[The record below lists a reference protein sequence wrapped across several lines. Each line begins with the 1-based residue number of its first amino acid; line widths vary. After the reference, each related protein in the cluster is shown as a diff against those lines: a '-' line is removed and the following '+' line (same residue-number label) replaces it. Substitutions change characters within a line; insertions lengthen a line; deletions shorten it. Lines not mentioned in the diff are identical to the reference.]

1 MGKRG
6 DRSAGQHARMQPAPL
21 SETCRD
27 RAALWLWP
35 SQALYVGLSM
45 SAFLRLFRAQ
55 TGTTCR
61 RYRLW
66 ARMLRMATLLETW
79 PDLSTAA
86 VEAGF
91 AGPSH
96 FSSAFHAMS
105 GPRPSRRPHLL
116 TAYAYTLG
124 WHASNNAANSSS
136 FGDSSPG
143 NGRRRACLT
152 AAARLRVMVEARGH
166 QDSGRAAVVSCR

>member
-1 MGKRG
+1 
-6 DRSAGQHARMQPAPL
+6 MQPAPL

-45 SAFLRLFRAQ
+45 SAFLLLFRAQ
-55 TGTTCR
+55 TG
-61 RYRLW
+61 
-66 ARMLRMATLLETW
+66 RMATLLETW

-105 GPRPSRRPHLL
+105 GLRPGRLL
-116 TAYAYTLG
+116 A
-124 WHASNNAANSSS
+124 
-136 FGDSSPG
+136 
-143 NGRRRACLT
+143 
-152 AAARLRVMVEARGH
+152 
-166 QDSGRAAVVSCR
+166 QDVTIRAA